1 VADIGRGAE
10 GNSPQEARQVLNKK
24 RARAFSV
31 QFNLFDR
38 QTLPAVLTA
47 MNLTIALFGIARE
60 IVGQSQLDL
69 TLPPDTSVQQLLSQ
83 MQAQYPGLSQLS
95 SLAVARNNEY
105 AQGEDL
111 LQERDEIA
119 LIPPVSGG

>member
-1 VADIGRGAE
+1 
-10 GNSPQEARQVLNKK
+10 
-24 RARAFSV
+24 
-31 QFNLFDR
+31 
-38 QTLPAVLTA
+38 

-60 IVGQSQLDL
+60 IVGQSQLQL
-69 TLPPDTSVQQLLSQ
+69 ALPTGTSVQQLLRQ
-83 MQAQYPGLSQLS
+83 LQEQYPGLTQLS

-105 AQGEDL
+105 AQGEEL

>member
-1 VADIGRGAE
+1 M
-10 GNSPQEARQVLNKK
+10 
-24 RARAFSV
+24 
-31 QFNLFDR
+31 
-38 QTLPAVLTA
+38 PAVLTA

-60 IVGQSQLDL
+60 IVGQSQLEL
-69 TLPPDTSVQQLLSQ
+69 TLPVDTSVQQLLSQ
-83 MQAQYPGLSQLS
+83 LQEQYPGLSQLS

-105 AQGEDL
+105 AQGEEL